1 MRDDRGMSSVSLARP
16 FAAAGFAAVFTGVL
30 AVSALHVLPP
40 TAAISPIRRTISEYA
55 YYETGWVFNLGV
67 LILAAGSLAVFA
79 ALAYAKL
86 IRPASFAS
94 LGLLLWSAG
103 LAAVVYF
110 PKHDWSVG
118 PSTHGTIHRMASLVA
133 FLSLPLGA
141 LLVTVMWR
149 RERRWRGSV
158 WLTAIPALAALA
170 FFSVI
175 IGAYLLTPYTGPP
188 WWDVIPLGFVERG
201 LATFEVLTVLAL
213 GRWAWRAAAVPAP
226 DDAPTPAS

>member
-1 MRDDRGMSSVSLARP
+1 MPSVSLARL
-16 FAAAGFAAVFTGVL
+16 FAAAGFAAVVTGVL

-86 IRPASFAS
+86 IRPASLAS

-175 IGAYLLTPYTGPP
+175 IGAYLLTPYTGLP

-213 GRWAWRAAAVPAP
+213 GRWAWRASAVPAP

>member
-1 MRDDRGMSSVSLARP
+1 MPSASLART
-16 FAAAGFAAVFTGVL
+16 FAAAGFAAVVAGVL

-67 LILAAGSLAVFA
+67 LILAAGSLAVFV

-118 PSTHGTIHRMASLVA
+118 PSLHGHIHRMASLVA

-175 IGAYLLTPYTGPP
+175 IGAYLLTPYTGLP

-213 GRWAWRAAAVPAP
+213 GRWAWRASSTPEAAAP
-226 DDAPTPAS
+226 SADRGPEALP